1 MQVVVGWRDRIL
13 REFTPKVAR
22 LTLAADPDG
31 LLLEEALLEAIQ
43 GRGFDLISF
52 DDPVAFR
59 FAYESGYRSRW
70 DGGTGTEREVVLRT
84 ERHDFGALPHDLLE
98 VGRRL
103 SFGLGELFPGLSYP
117 VVASL
122 DRSDFDA
129 LYRAHAQRGPEG
141 FGDDATKDFVLLHVF
156 DIAPEVIKHPP
167 DLLRVLL
174 RRHYRGQLV
183 PRLLDGRL
191 VQVLR
196 QNGAFASWPLET
208 IVPDREAFF
217 RFLQERWPLFLD
229 RLAGSRAGGLADLG
243 GAPVLEVD
251 GPPQLPFDHDDVH
264 VYIDNLFVEGMLRP
278 VPHGSG
284 DTLSDEWVSVGIRTD
299 PVADQLRRLEGLME
313 TVGSTIPDS
322 EARHHDWSIFA
333 YRWAE
338 FGVLRSG
345 TPTAPQSQ
353 LGSQISRIVTDV
365 DRAFLTW
372 MERRYAGLHNQPPNP
387 PAMVHHLPR
396 YLSRRLSGTSQSKV
410 ALIVVDG
417 LALDQW
423 VVLRDVLANQRPQ
436 LRFRESAVFAWVPT
450 ITSVSRQAIFAGKPP
465 FYFPSSIET
474 TGREASLWSQFWVNQ
489 GLTARAVDYAKGLG
503 DSSLEGVRDLLSR
516 PEMRVLGIVVDK
528 VDKIMH
534 GMELGAAGMYNQVRQ
549 WAEEGFMARLLDI
562 LLDGGFAV
570 FLTSDHG
577 NIDAEG
583 CGRPAEGAI
592 ADLRG
597 QRVRIYPDST
607 LRSRVKERFPDAIE
621 WPAHGLPEDCLA
633 LLAPGRC
640 AFVREGER
648 IVGHGGIALEE
659 VVVPMVE
666 IEATTA

>member
-129 LYRAHAQRGPEG
+129 LYQAHAQRRPEG
-141 FGDDATKDFVLLHVF
+141 LGDDATKDFVLLHVF

-196 QNGAFASWPLET
+196 QNGAFESWPLET

-229 RLAGSRAGGLADLG
+229 RLAGSRAGG
-243 GAPVLEVD
+243 
-251 GPPQLPFDHDDVH
+251 
-264 VYIDNLFVEGMLRP
+264 
-278 VPHGSG
+278 S
-284 DTLSDEWVSVGIRTD
+284 S
-299 PVADQLRRLEGLME
+299 
-313 TVGSTIPDS
+313 
-322 EARHHDWSIFA
+322 
-333 YRWAE
+333 
-338 FGVLRSG
+338 RSG
-345 TPTAPQSQ
+345 
-353 LGSQISRIVTDV
+353 R
-365 DRAFLTW
+365 
-372 MERRYAGLHNQPPNP
+372 
-387 PAMVHHLPR
+387 
-396 YLSRRLSGTSQSKV
+396 
-410 ALIVVDG
+410 
-417 LALDQW
+417 
-423 VVLRDVLANQRPQ
+423 
-436 LRFRESAVFAWVPT
+436 
-450 ITSVSRQAIFAGKPP
+450 
-465 FYFPSSIET
+465 
-474 TGREASLWSQFWVNQ
+474 
-489 GLTARAVDYAKGLG
+489 
-503 DSSLEGVRDLLSR
+503 
-516 PEMRVLGIVVDK
+516 
-528 VDKIMH
+528 
-534 GMELGAAGMYNQVRQ
+534 
-549 WAEEGFMARLLDI
+549 
-562 LLDGGFAV
+562 
-570 FLTSDHG
+570 
-577 NIDAEG
+577 
-583 CGRPAEGAI
+583 
-592 ADLRG
+592 
-597 QRVRIYPDST
+597 
-607 LRSRVKERFPDAIE
+607 RSRSR
-621 WPAHGLPEDCLA
+621 G
-633 LLAPGRC
+633 
-640 AFVREGER
+640 
-648 IVGHGGIALEE
+648 
-659 VVVPMVE
+659 
-666 IEATTA
+666 